1 MHGDMNL
8 TDIWWEIVDRINLAQ
23 DRDQLQAVV
32 NMVMNLLV
40 P

>member
-1 MHGDMNL
+1 MGY
-8 TDIWWEIVDRINLAQ
+8 VDWFDLAL
-23 DRDQLQAVV
+23 DRGKSRAIV

>member
-1 MHGDMNL
+1 
-8 TDIWWEIVDRINLAQ
+8 
-23 DRDQLQAVV
+23 V

>member
-1 MHGDMNL
+1 MGGEGGIDL
-8 TDIWWEIVDRINLAQ
+8 IAVAQ
-23 DRDQLQAVV
+23 DRDRSWMLV

>member
-1 MHGDMNL
+1 VLEWIH
-8 TDIWWEIVDRINLAQ
+8 LAQ
-23 DRDQLQAVV
+23 DKDQWCVLV